1 MLIFIQSIFHGKSI
15 FLISRLRVSYHF
27 TADMQWSMLE
37 ESINLAGQLKSR
49 ESITHKS
56 ILLCDYNVMK
66 IQFLYMVC
74 PHILIRCSSI
84 ILFQHYRRYSIRKEK
99 NDRER
104 RKYGKCKRHR

>member
-1 MLIFIQSIFHGKSI
+1 MLIFIQSIFLGKSI
-15 FLISRLRVSYHF
+15 FLISRLHVIF
-27 TADMQWSMLE
+27 FAADIQRSMLE

-49 ESITHKS
+49 ESIPHKS

-66 IQFLYMVC
+66 IQFLYTVC

-84 ILFQHYRRYSIRKEK
+84 MVFQHYRRYSIRKEK

-104 RKYGKCKRHR
+104 RKYEECKRHR